1 MADKLQSEQGE
12 HARAL
17 RSAKGKRA
25 FETEQKEEA
34 LAVSQERQDRA

>member
-17 RSAKGKRA
+17 WSAKGKRA
-25 FETEQKEEA
+25 FKMEQKVEA
-34 LAVSQERQDRA
+34 LTVSQEP